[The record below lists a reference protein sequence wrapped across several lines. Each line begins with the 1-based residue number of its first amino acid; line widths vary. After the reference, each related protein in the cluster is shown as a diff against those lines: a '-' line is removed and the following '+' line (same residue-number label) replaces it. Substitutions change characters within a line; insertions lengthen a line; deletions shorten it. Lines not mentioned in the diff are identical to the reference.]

1 MNKNELSGFTIYLT
15 NDCNLRCKHCW
26 ISGGQK
32 ADYLD
37 YKLIQKRVSEAV
49 EMGVKYFLLTGGEP
63 FMHPDIDNII
73 SHIVSQ
79 EGVFLSV
86 ETNATMIHDEQIRQL
101 AKYND
106 RVKLI
111 ASVDA
116 SSSKIHDEIRGIT
129 GAFDITINTVKKL
142 VKNGLLEQC
151 IMAVSKINVDDIEN
165 TIRLC
170 ISNGVKYLRVL
181 PVQPCGR
188 GELMSEESVTF
199 SVQEQIHFYEKV
211 QLLAQEYQDD
221 IKVRTPVPPA
231 FLKLSKI
238 KHYQNECSFCNRL
251 TLLANGRYSMCG
263 IGEAHSDYQFGIPY
277 STSVYDCWNNNDRVQ
292 EIFNNIHNNYKIPC
306 SICIYKSLCKGFCQ
320 ATAVQLPFVK
330 ENSYR
335 FCEEAYKLGLFPK
348 NALKNRRKD
357 YENI

>member
-26 ISGGQK
+26 VSGGEK

-37 YKLIQKRVSEAV
+37 FKLIQKRVSESV

-63 FMHPDIDNII
+63 FMHPDIDDII
-73 SHIVSQ
+73 SYIVSY
-79 EGVFLSV
+79 ENVFLSV
-86 ETNATMIHDEQIRQL
+86 ETNATMIHEKQIRQL
-101 AKYND
+101 AKHND
-106 RVKLI
+106 RIKLI

-116 SSSKIHDEIRGIT
+116 SSSKVHDEIRGIV

-165 TIRLC
+165 TIKLC

-188 GELMSEESVTF
+188 GELMSEDSVTF
-199 SVQEQIHFYEKV
+199 SVQEQIDFYEKV
-211 QLLAQEYQDD
+211 QLLAEKYQDD
-221 IKVRTPVPPA
+221 IKVRTPIPPA

-277 STSVYDCWNNNDRVQ
+277 ITSVYDCWHNDDRVK
-292 EIFNNIHNNYKIPC
+292 EIFDNIHSNYKIPC

-335 FCEEAYKLGLFPK
+335 FCEEAYKMGLFPK
-348 NALKNRRKD
+348 NALKKSEVRL
-357 YENI
+357 